1 MNIINSF
8 DAEEKIPEKISFIFT
23 LVFLFSINFSI
34 ALCYMV
40 FPILIVSSSISFFKN
55 DMKMIFPPYIKYLAI
70 FSILTFVSTIFSV
83 DKIASIKD
91 NKELFVYLLIP
102 VFILT
107 IKKVAVFRISIY
119 TVFYSAVL
127 SSLIGIIISVR
138 EGISLSHRLKG
149 FSSHWMTYSG
159 LLMMVFVFFTVFNI
173 YEKKRKLKILNFIL
187 LIPILTSILL
197 SLTRSTWIGI
207 FISTGIFFIYYFRKQ
222 PKLLIGSALI
232 LSILFFLLPG
242 SIKSRVFSIFDINNV
257 TNKDRLHMA
266 YTTMQIVKDHPLTGV
281 GSDNVKMVY
290 PRYRHRNATK
300 NNPHL
305 HNNFFQIAAERG
317 IFTLISFIAFFISI
331 FTGLARKIR
340 DGTGLEKRISSA
352 VLFMLISFLTAGMF
366 EYNFG
371 DTELKFLLLFF
382 ISLPYLN
389 IYKAGNKYSQA

>member
-1 MNIINSF
+1 MNIISSF
-8 DAEEKIPEKISFIFT
+8 ETEDRIPEKISFILT

-40 FPILIVSSSISFFKN
+40 FPVLIVSSLICFLKC
-55 DMKMIFPPYIKYLAI
+55 KRKIIFPPYFKYLAI

-83 DKIASIKD
+83 DRIASIKD
-91 NKELFVYLLIP
+91 NKEIFVYLLIP
-102 VFILT
+102 LFILT
-107 IKKVAVFRISIY
+107 IKRVSMFRMAIY

-127 SSLIGIIISVR
+127 SSLIGIAISAR

-159 LLMMVFVFFTVFNI
+159 LLMMVFVFFAVFNI
-173 YEKKRKLKILNFIL
+173 YEKKRNLKILNFVL
-187 LIPILTSILL
+187 LIPILTAILL
-197 SLTRSTWIGI
+197 SLTRSTWLGI
-207 FISTGIFFIYYFRKQ
+207 FFSTGIFFVYYFRKQ

-232 LSILFFLLPG
+232 LSILFLLLPG

-257 TNKDRLHMA
+257 TNKDRLYMA
-266 YTTMQIVKDHPLTGV
+266 YTSLQIVKDHPLSGV
-281 GSDNVKMVY
+281 GSDNVKKVY
-290 PRYRHRNATK
+290 PKYRHENATK

-317 IFTLISFIAFFISI
+317 IFTLISFIIFFVSI
-331 FTGLARKIR
+331 FSGLAWKIKN
-340 DGTGLEKRISSA
+340 GTGLEKRVSSA

-382 ISLPYLN
+382 ISLPYLT
-389 IYKAGNKYSQA
+389 IYQVEN

>member
-1 MNIINSF
+1 MKIETGLETS
-8 DAEEKIPEKISFIFT
+8 DRIPEKISFILT
-23 LVFLFSINFSI
+23 LIFLFSINFSI

-40 FPILIVSSSISFFKN
+40 FPFLLISSSISFFSN
-55 DMKMIFPPYIKYLAI
+55 DEKLILPPYFKYLIA
-70 FSILTFVSTIFSV
+70 FSILTFVSTIFSIDRV
-83 DKIASIKD
+83 ASIKD

-102 VFILT
+102 VFILA
-107 IKKVAVFRISIY
+107 IKRVSMFRIAVY
-119 TVFYSAVL
+119 TIFYSAIV
-127 SSLIGIIISVR
+127 SSLIGIIISAR

-159 LLMMVFVFFTVFNI
+159 LLMMVFVFFAVFNA
-173 YEKKRKLKILNFIL
+173 YEKKRTLKILNFIL

-207 FISTGIFFIYYFRKQ
+207 FISISIFFLYYFRKQ
-222 PKLLIGSALI
+222 PKLIIGVALI

-257 TNKDRLHMA
+257 TNMDRLHMA
-266 YTTMQIVKDHPLTGV
+266 YTTLQIVKDHPLSGV
-281 GSDNVKMVY
+281 GSDNVKKVY
-290 PRYRHRNATK
+290 PDYRHKNATK

-317 IFTLISFIAFFISI
+317 IFTLISFIVFFISVFI
-331 FTGLARKIR
+331 GLARKIK
-340 DGTGLEKRISSA
+340 TGSEMEKRVSSA

-382 ISLPYLN
+382 ISLPYFR
-389 IYKAGNKYSQA
+389 IYQVEN

>member
-1 MNIINSF
+1 MKIETGYET
-8 DAEEKIPEKISFIFT
+8 DDRIPEKISFILT

-40 FPILIVSSSISFFKN
+40 FSVLLISSSICFFNNGRK
-55 DMKMIFPPYIKYLAI
+55 ITFPPYFKYLVI
-70 FSILTFVSTIFSV
+70 FSILTFISTIFSI
-83 DKIASIKD
+83 DRIASIKD
-91 NKELFVYLLIP
+91 NKELFVYLLVP

-107 IKKVAVFRISIY
+107 IKRASMFRIAVY
-119 TVFYSAVL
+119 TVFYSAIV
-127 SSLIGIIISVR
+127 SSLFGIIISAR
-138 EGISLSHRLKG
+138 EGISLTHRLKG

-159 LLMMVFVFFTVFNI
+159 LLMMVFVFFAVFNI
-173 YEKKRKLKILNFIL
+173 YEKKRTLKILNFVL

-207 FISTGIFFIYYFRKQ
+207 FISTGIFFVYYFRKQ

-266 YTTMQIVKDHPLTGV
+266 YTTLQIVKDHPLTGV
-281 GSDNVKMVY
+281 GSDNVKKVY
-290 PRYRHRNATK
+290 PEYRHKNATK

-317 IFTLISFIAFFISI
+317 ILTLISFITFFVSI
-331 FTGLARKIR
+331 FIGLARKIR
-340 DGTGLEKRISSA
+340 SGTVLEKRVSSA

-382 ISLPYLN
+382 ISLPYFN
-389 IYKAGNKYSQA
+389 IYQVEN